1 MYCELPEFRRCCFC
15 LPLRR
20 GVLTLAY
27 VNIALCIM
35 VTFLTLN
42 FGSADFRIL
51 SSYSEMP
58 YELNV
63 TLFILD
69 IIVTIILVVGLHM
82 KRELLA
88 RIYYYFMIF
97 SLCSSVLLTIIDVV
111 LMKYAH
117 FKMLAVFNLM
127 FSLVINFYLLLLVRS
142 LVKKLQVSSGNTFG
156 NQLAEFIEGPSLT
169 LREPDQN
176 GTVTIAIPD
185 ENADT
190 TKTNMLTLCK
200 AAEYVPLIAM
210 LELDR
215 VGVMFRYVIDGMPVF
230 CIIITLSLDVIF
242 TTILIYGVHM
252 IFTILQ
258 VLVLYMIEVDDLS
271 AMLLL
276 RNVNYYEMPVIFT
289 IAACVLEVAFN
300 ILLIYGTHTKR
311 PSYIKIYYYFMISML
326 LTSVILEILSVCM
339 SRGYDG
345 FWILYFMF
353 CLIINLYLLFL
364 VRSLIVK
371 LEVSDCNKFSNQL
384 ADFIDRASMRHNTVY
399 TEIVVPRDSNTV

>member
-190 TKTNMLTLCK
+190 TKTNQ
-200 AAEYVPLIAM
+200 
-210 LELDR
+210 
-215 VGVMFRYVIDGMPVF
+215 
-230 CIIITLSLDVIF
+230 
-242 TTILIYGVHM
+242 